1 MVRRIMDLH
10 RTTIRWTHPQA
21 RHGDNMIQVGDLV
34 KSKSSGKVGIVTGVA
49 SGYMG
54 KPHYVVLMHDDSYTI
69 YTDNLEL
76 LEKK

>member
-1 MVRRIMDLH
+1 
-10 RTTIRWTHPQA
+10 
-21 RHGDNMIQVGDLV
+21 MIQIGDLV
-34 KSKSSGKVGIVTGVA
+34 KSKSSGKVGLVTGIA

-69 YTDNLEL
+69 YTDNLEP